1 MSLDAISRK
10 RALRGTSLARLP
22 AQMAS
27 KKYSSYGT
35 PKLLFRRLPVSE
47 IIMTWFREKLKLP
60 TSTMM

>member
-1 MSLDAISRK
+1 
-10 RALRGTSLARLP
+10 
-22 AQMAS
+22 MAS